1 MLLRKHGYWVAV
13 AANGILALQIF
24 ESQPCDLVVTDIH
37 MPEGDG
43 LSLIKELK
51 ARNIGVKIIAISG
64 GAALYMNPQESALD
78 LGAHIALTK
87 PISAFKLIEVVKH
100 LLE

>member
-1 MLLRKHGYWVAV
+1 MLLRKHGYVVFV
-13 AANGILALQIF
+13 AANGILALEVF

-43 LSLIKELK
+43 LALIKALK
-51 ARNIGVKIIAISG
+51 ALERDIKIIAISG

-78 LGAHIALTK
+78 LGAHVALAK
-87 PISAFKLIEVVKH
+87 PISAFELIEVVKH